1 MKKILQWLK
10 EFFDPLGRARRI
22 DKEVLF
28 KAMVNESYCATLQ
41 WSQKGSREDAVATMW
56 RWHTHSGVAWKDHH
70 DEAEEFLR
78 DQGYA

>member
-1 MKKILQWLK
+1 MKRILQWLK
-10 EFFDPLGRARRI
+10 EFFDPLRRARRI

-41 WSQKGSREDAVATMW
+41 WSQKGSREDVVATMW
-56 RWHTHSGVAWKDHH
+56 RWHTHNSFAWKGCL

-78 DQGYA
+78 DQSYA